1 MGRAAR
7 AVALLRHLRGQFL
20 IFGIICVNHHAVMA
34 RIRNVNRRLLFM
46 NLVFL
51 MIVALIPFP
60 TALLADYLQVGHDER
75 LAAAVYSGTMA
86 LIGVS
91 FGGIWAY
98 AVLSNDLLLHEGVD
112 TDRARRSLWIF
123 AAGAPLYVL
132 AIAVSLI
139 SAMLALAI
147 NALLALFYL
156 FDVLP
161 PLSRPEIAPGDADG
175 DREGGPSQKMET
187 R

>member
-1 MGRAAR
+1 ME
-7 AVALLRHLRGQFL
+7 
-20 IFGIICVNHHAVMA
+20 
-34 RIRNVNRRLLFM
+34 RISRINRRLLFM

-51 MIVALIPFP
+51 MMVALIPFP
-60 TALLADYLQVGHDER
+60 TALLADYLQEGQDER
-75 LAAAVYSGTMA
+75 LAAALYSGTMA
-86 LIGVS
+86 LMRVS
-91 FGGIWAY
+91 FGAMWAY
-98 AVLSNDLLLHEGVD
+98 AVLSKDLLLREGVD
-112 TDRARRSLWIF
+112 TDRARRSLWFF

-147 NALLALFYL
+147 NALLALFYM

-161 PLSRPEIAPGDADG
+161 PLTEGDE
-175 DREGGPSQKMET
+175 EGQQGEPKSPASM